1 MDQPSLFDA
10 DLSLAL
16 KARGIA
22 FAEAG
27 NMTELE
33 AARVIAKTHP
43 RAYEGIT
50 ADDVNSLREE
60 LGRTAPL
67 GNSSGALF
75 RGGDWTPTGE
85 YRNATRI
92 TSHARALK
100 VWRLRCGF

>member
-10 DLSLAL
+10 DLSEAL

-27 NMTELE
+27 NLTELQ
-33 AARVIAKTHP
+33 AARIIARNHP
-43 RAYEGIT
+43 RRYEGIT
-50 ADDVNSLREE
+50 ADDVNMLREE
-60 LGRTAPL
+60 MGITAPL

-75 RGGDWTPTGE
+75 RGGDWIPTGE

-100 VWRLRCGF
+100 VWRLR